1 MEMKR
6 TKGERKKI
14 RKKMAVGER
23 EREGQ
28 AGRWKVLWREGVFM
42 FECRQHSG
50 APPKRKF
57 GARSEREEE
66 SCCLEDG

>member
-6 TKGERKKI
+6 TKGREKKSGG
-14 RKKMAVGER
+14 RWQR

-42 FECRQHSG
+42 FEYRQHSG
-50 APPKRKF
+50 APPERKF